1 MKFVKMLLQ
10 MDCCVRVLY
19 GESVRREDGIFED
32 MEEELE
38 WFDEPTSFNDLY
50 VCLNAK
56 FDGDFTLK
64 GRFDT
69 GMTCTEGETS
79 TRPVAEIFAPF
90 AKNLVIRLAGIED
103 EGNMSILRSYLF
115 F

>member
-1 MKFVKMLLQ
+1 
-10 MDCCVRVLY
+10 MDCCVRVFY
-19 GESVRREDGIFED
+19 GGSVRKEDGMFED

-38 WFDEPTSFNDLY
+38 WFDEPPSFNDLY
-50 VCLNAK
+50 VRLNAK

-90 AKNLVIRLAGIED
+90 AKNLVTRLAGIED
-103 EGNMSILRSYLF
+103 KGSRCI
-115 F
+115 